1 MDNVTAVVV
10 LASLGAVGIAREV
23 FSRRRLA
30 RLNLELAEARAQL
43 GEQGEMANVGRLV
56 SGLAQELKSPL
67 QGVIGNTELMLAA
80 QAPSTGSEELRQIRD
95 DATRA
100 AGIVRSLLAFTDTT
114 ALTRRWHDLNEIIAR
129 AVDAC
134 RGDLEN
140 AGIRAQMVGTERLPL
155 VYVDGRQLERVI
167 GTLLARPVLMPAS
180 MGSGRAG
187 SDITVAARRGQD
199 RLLIDLDDLTSAG
212 GAGEAAWAADVAA
225 CRRVLEAHGGS
236 LEVEGRGDGGFRFHM
251 ELPVTAT
258 GADGSEIGHEE
269 P

>member
-1 MDNVTAVVV
+1 MDTVTAVVA

-23 FSRRRLA
+23 SSRRRLA
-30 RLNLELAEARAQL
+30 RVSRELAEARAQL
-43 GEQGEMANVGRLV
+43 DEQGEMANVGRLV

-80 QAPSTGSEELRQIRD
+80 QAPSPPSEELRQIRD

-100 AGIVRSLLAFTDTT
+100 AGLVRSLLAFTDTT

-134 RGDLEN
+134 RGDLES
-140 AGIRAQMVGTERLPL
+140 AGVRAQMVGTERLPL

-180 MGSGRAG
+180 MASGR
-187 SDITVAARRGQD
+187 SNITVAARRGQD